1 MQGGD
6 DGDGVRHA
14 AESLRAARE
23 ALPDLAEQVDGAVRQ
38 RVDET
43 SGAVE
48 HAASAAAS
56 AASVSSAELRREL
69 LGTAHEIRL
78 IGTRMTAAREDA
90 FTEVAH
96 VLGEYADAL
105 DTLLRPADG
114 DGGEPPV
121 LSITPPPT
129 PAPSI
134 VTTAQ
139 DTALVQQHLPDHDAQ
154 RRAINQ
160 VVARFPPKLQELAK
174 KLLFGQSSHAV
185 ERHGHHLRRE
195 QMIARLQW
203 LLDPAKVD
211 GWRLNADG
219 SAESWR
225 TNGQPHSVGTV
236 AGYYTSPEAVAKPLV
251 ALLGAAGRTQADL
264 DRFLD
269 AAAQGDTAVT
279 IFLATSD
286 TGITPEDVFTSCAP
300 GTDTAAGTRMWRSA
314 RRGSMAGHGDA
325 PATRDYDMVTNGSR
339 PGSVIFL
346 YKGPDDHWRLVTS
359 YFTDDRGSKLTYTEL

>member
-23 ALPDLAEQVDGAVRQ
+23 ALPDLAEQFDGNVRK

-48 HAASAAAS
+48 HAASAAAAGS
-56 AASVSSAELRREL
+56 AAGLRQEL

-78 IGTRMTAAREDA
+78 VGTRMTAAREDA
-90 FTEVAH
+90 FAEVAH
-96 VLGEYADAL
+96 VLGEYADAIE
-105 DTLLRPADG
+105 TLLRPADG

-121 LSITPPPT
+121 LSITPPPA
-129 PAPSI
+129 PAESI
-134 VTTAQ
+134 VTTAH
-139 DTALVQQHLPDHDAQ
+139 DTASVQQHLPDEIAQ
-154 RRAINQ
+154 KRAINQ

-174 KLLFGQSSHAV
+174 NLLFGKSSHAV
-185 ERHGHHLRRE
+185 ERHGHHLSPA

-203 LLDPAKVD
+203 LLDPAGQD
-211 GWRLNADG
+211 SWQLNADG

-225 TNGQPHSVGTV
+225 KNGQPHSVGTA

-251 ALLGAAGRTQADL
+251 ALLSAAGRTQAHL

-269 AAAQGDTAVT
+269 DKAQGDTALT
-279 IFLATSD
+279 IFLATSA
-286 TGITPEDVFTSCAP
+286 TSITPGDVFTSRPP

-346 YKGPDDHWRLVTS
+346 HKGPDDHWRLVTS
-359 YFTDDRGSKLTYTEL
+359 YFTDDRGGKLTYTEL

>member
-1 MQGGD
+1 MQGCD

-14 AESLRAARE
+14 AESLRAARD
-23 ALPDLAEQVDGAVRQ
+23 ALPDLAEQLDGAVRQ

-48 HAASAAAS
+48 HAASAS
-56 AASVSSAELRREL
+56 AGASAELRREL

-114 DGGEPPV
+114 AEPPV
-121 LSITPPPT
+121 LSITPPPA

-139 DTALVQQHLPDHDAQ
+139 DTALAQQHLPGVIAQ

-195 QMIARLQW
+195 HLTARVQW
-203 LLDPAKVD
+203 RLDPSGED
-211 GWRLNADG
+211 SWELNADG
-219 SAESWR
+219 SVLSRRW
-225 TNGQPHSVGTV
+225 NGEPHQVSTTG
-236 AGYYTSPEAVAKPLV
+236 GRYTSPEAVAKPLI
-251 ALLGAAGRTQADL
+251 ALLQAAGRTQADL
-264 DRFLD
+264 DRYLD
-269 AAAQGDTAVT
+269 AKAKGKTRLK
-279 IFLATSD
+279 IFLRPAD
-286 TGITPEDVFTSCAP
+286 TGITPEDVSIVRAP
-300 GTDTAAGTRMWRSA
+300 GTDTDSGERMWKRTRQGA
-314 RRGSMAGHGDA
+314 MDGHGEAPAVREHDAVRRGRHSGSMIMLV
-325 PATRDYDMVTNGSR
+325 RR
-339 PGSVIFL
+339 PHQ
-346 YKGPDDHWRLVTS
+346 PWRLVTS
-359 YFTDDRGSKLTYTEL
+359 YYTDDPKHQMTYTEL